1 MAEVEG
7 DCLGFGRQS
16 LPASDE
22 GLLAE
27 EVPCGLV
34 DAAGVGGLGVAE
46 PIGDGLGRI
55 MVAAQQLEVFLELG
69 GGGEKGP
76 GILFCFHGLGESPKL
91 VITLYYHGFI
101 WARNRAV
108 PAHLN

>member
-27 EVPCGLV
+27 EVPCGLL
-34 DAAGVGGLGVAE
+34 DAAGVGC
-46 PIGDGLGRI
+46 I
-55 MVAAQQLEVFLELG
+55 MGAVRQLEVFWEVD
-69 GGGEKGP
+69 GGGEEGAADV
-76 GILFCFHGLGESPKL
+76 LCFHGLGD
-91 VITLYYHGFI
+91 
-101 WARNRAV
+101 
-108 PAHLN
+108 